1 MTTELFTKGY
11 DSQNEDYCKVVELE
25 GRTLVIIADGMGGLS
40 LGAEAAECVCE
51 GIAEYVSKNLEAD
64 NLWQEAFKYAD
75 KKLHK
80 LSLANHSNMGAAVTA
95 LIITAISCEVAW
107 QGNVRLYL
115 YRDNQL
121 LQLTTD
127 HIMNIGYGQKML
139 TRCLKGGGLRD
150 DVPTKNIPLQTD
162 DILFLCTDGF
172 YNIHEQ
178 DLSSG
183 NTCVPKEDIIN
194 KESRILSPIQI
205 SIIASVLR
213 PNVPN
218 TPIFSV
224 DQPPN

>member
-25 GRTLVIIADGMGGLS
+25 GRALVIMADGMGGLS

-75 KKLHK
+75 KKLHE

-95 LIITAISCEVAW
+95 LIITETSCEVAW

-183 NTCVPKEDIIN
+183 NTSVPKEDIMNDDATCLTIKIN
-194 KESRILSPIQI
+194 
-205 SIIASVLR
+205 
-213 PNVPN
+213 
-218 TPIFSV
+218 
-224 DQPPN
+224 

>member
-25 GRTLVIIADGMGGLS
+25 GRTLVIMADGMGGLS
-40 LGAEAAECVCE
+40 LGVEAAECVCE
-51 GIAEYVSKNLEAD
+51 GIAEYVSKKLEAD

-95 LIITAISCEVAW
+95 LIITATSCEVAW

-183 NTCVPKEDIIN
+183 NTCVPKEDIMNDDATCLTIKIN
-194 KESRILSPIQI
+194 
-205 SIIASVLR
+205 
-213 PNVPN
+213 
-218 TPIFSV
+218 
-224 DQPPN
+224 

>member
-1 MTTELFTKGY
+1 MTTELFTRGY

-25 GRTLVIIADGMGGLS
+25 GRTLVIMADGMGGLS

-75 KKLHK
+75 NKLHK

-95 LIITAISCEVAW
+95 LIITKTSCEVAW

-121 LQLTTD
+121 QQLTTD
-127 HIMNIGYGQKML
+127 HVMDIGYGQKML

-150 DVPTKNIPLQTD
+150 DVPTKNIPLQTN

-183 NTCVPKEDIIN
+183 NASVPKEDIMNDDATCLTIKIN
-194 KESRILSPIQI
+194 
-205 SIIASVLR
+205 
-213 PNVPN
+213 
-218 TPIFSV
+218 
-224 DQPPN
+224 

>member
-11 DSQNEDYCKVVELE
+11 DSQNEDYCKEIELE

-51 GIAEYVSKNLEAD
+51 GFAEYVSKNLEAD

-75 KKLHK
+75 KKLHE

-95 LIITAISCEVAW
+95 LIITETSCEVAW

-127 HIMNIGYGQKML
+127 HIMNIGYRQKML

-194 KESRILSPIQI
+194 DDATCLTIKI
-205 SIIASVLR
+205 
-213 PNVPN
+213 N
-218 TPIFSV
+218 
-224 DQPPN
+224 

>member
-25 GRTLVIIADGMGGLS
+25 GRTLVIMADGMGGLS

-51 GIAEYVSKNLEAD
+51 GIAEYVSKNLEAY

-75 KKLHK
+75 NKLHE

-95 LIITAISCEVAW
+95 LIITETSCEVAW

-127 HIMNIGYGQKML
+127 HVMNIGYGQKML

-194 KESRILSPIQI
+194 DDATCLTIKI
-205 SIIASVLR
+205 
-213 PNVPN
+213 N
-218 TPIFSV
+218 
-224 DQPPN
+224 

>member
-25 GRTLVIIADGMGGLS
+25 GRTLVIMADGMGGLS

-75 KKLHK
+75 KKLHE

-95 LIITAISCEVAW
+95 LIITATSCEVAW

-115 YRDNQL
+115 YMDNQL

-194 KESRILSPIQI
+194 DDATCLTIKI
-205 SIIASVLR
+205 
-213 PNVPN
+213 N
-218 TPIFSV
+218 
-224 DQPPN
+224 

>member
-25 GRTLVIIADGMGGLS
+25 GRTLVIMADGMGGLS
-40 LGAEAAECVCE
+40 LSAEAAECVCE
-51 GIAEYVSKNLEAD
+51 GIAEYVSKNLEAY

-75 KKLHK
+75 KKLHE

-95 LIITAISCEVAW
+95 LIISETSCEVAW

-172 YNIHEQ
+172 YNIHDQ

-183 NTCVPKEDIIN
+183 NTCVPKEDIMNDDATCLTIKIN
-194 KESRILSPIQI
+194 
-205 SIIASVLR
+205 
-213 PNVPN
+213 
-218 TPIFSV
+218 
-224 DQPPN
+224 

>member
-25 GRTLVIIADGMGGLS
+25 GRTLVIMADGMGGLS

-75 KKLHK
+75 KKLHE

-95 LIITAISCEVAW
+95 LIITETPCEVAW

-121 LQLTTD
+121 QQLTTD
-127 HIMNIGYGQKML
+127 HVMDIGYGQKML

-194 KESRILSPIQI
+194 DDATCLTIKI
-205 SIIASVLR
+205 
-213 PNVPN
+213 N
-218 TPIFSV
+218 
-224 DQPPN
+224 

>member
-25 GRTLVIIADGMGGLS
+25 GRTLVIMADGMGGLS

-75 KKLHK
+75 KKLHE

-95 LIITAISCEVAW
+95 LIITATSCEVAW

-121 LQLTTD
+121 LQITTD
-127 HIMNIGYGQKML
+127 HIMNIGYRQKML

-183 NTCVPKEDIIN
+183 NTCVPKEDIMNDDATCLTIKIN
-194 KESRILSPIQI
+194 
-205 SIIASVLR
+205 
-213 PNVPN
+213 
-218 TPIFSV
+218 
-224 DQPPN
+224 

>member
-1 MTTELFTKGY
+1 M
-11 DSQNEDYCKVVELE
+11 
-25 GRTLVIIADGMGGLS
+25 ADGMGGLT

-51 GIAEYVSKNLEAD
+51 GIAEYVSKNLEAY

-75 KKLHK
+75 NKLHE

-95 LIITAISCEVAW
+95 LIITETSCEVAW

-127 HIMNIGYGQKML
+127 HVMNIGYGQKML

-150 DVPTKNIPLQTD
+150 DVPTKNIPLQTY

-183 NTCVPKEDIIN
+183 NTSVPKEDIMNDDATCLTIKIN
-194 KESRILSPIQI
+194 
-205 SIIASVLR
+205 
-213 PNVPN
+213 
-218 TPIFSV
+218 
-224 DQPPN
+224 

>member
-25 GRTLVIIADGMGGLS
+25 GRTLVIMADGMGGLS
-40 LGAEAAECVCE
+40 LGAEAAECLCE
-51 GIAEYVSKNLEAD
+51 GIAEYVSKKLEAD

-75 KKLHK
+75 KKLHE

-121 LQLTTD
+121 QQLTTD
-127 HIMNIGYGQKML
+127 HVMDIGYGQKML

-194 KESRILSPIQI
+194 DDATCLTIKI
-205 SIIASVLR
+205 
-213 PNVPN
+213 N
-218 TPIFSV
+218 
-224 DQPPN
+224 

>member
-25 GRTLVIIADGMGGLS
+25 GRTLVIMADGMGGLS
-40 LGAEAAECVCE
+40 LGVEAAECVCE

-75 KKLHK
+75 KKLHE

-115 YRDNQL
+115 YRDNHLQ
-121 LQLTTD
+121 QLTTD
-127 HIMNIGYGQKML
+127 HVMDIGYGQKML

-194 KESRILSPIQI
+194 DDATCLTIKI
-205 SIIASVLR
+205 
-213 PNVPN
+213 N
-218 TPIFSV
+218 
-224 DQPPN
+224 

>member
-1 MTTELFTKGY
+1 MTIELFTKGY

-25 GRTLVIIADGMGGLS
+25 GRTLVIMADGMGGLS

-51 GIAEYVSKNLEAD
+51 GIAEYVSKNLEAG

-75 KKLHK
+75 NKLHE
-80 LSLANHSNMGAAVTA
+80 LSIANHSNMGAAVSA
-95 LIITAISCEVAW
+95 LIITETSCEVAW

-121 LQLTTD
+121 QQLTTD
-127 HIMNIGYGQKML
+127 HVMDIGYGQKML

-150 DVPTKNIPLQTD
+150 DVPKKNIPLQTD

-172 YNIHEQ
+172 YNIHKQ

-183 NTCVPKEDIIN
+183 NASVPKEDIMNDDATCLTIKIN
-194 KESRILSPIQI
+194 
-205 SIIASVLR
+205 
-213 PNVPN
+213 
-218 TPIFSV
+218 
-224 DQPPN
+224 

>member
-25 GRTLVIIADGMGGLS
+25 GRTLVIMADGMGGLS

-51 GIAEYVSKNLEAD
+51 GIAEYVSKNLD
-64 NLWQEAFKYAD
+64 TDILWQEAFKYAD
-75 KKLHK
+75 NKLHE

-95 LIITAISCEVAW
+95 LIITATSCEVAW

-194 KESRILSPIQI
+194 DDATCLTIKI
-205 SIIASVLR
+205 
-213 PNVPN
+213 N
-218 TPIFSV
+218 
-224 DQPPN
+224 

>member
-194 KESRILSPIQI
+194 DDATCLTIKI
-205 SIIASVLR
+205 
-213 PNVPN
+213 N
-218 TPIFSV
+218 
-224 DQPPN
+224 

>member
-1 MTTELFTKGY
+1 MTTALFTKGY

-25 GRTLVIIADGMGGLS
+25 GRTLVIMADGMGGLS

-75 KKLHK
+75 NKLHE

-95 LIITAISCEVAW
+95 LIITETSCEVAW

-127 HIMNIGYGQKML
+127 HVMNIGYGQKML

-172 YNIHEQ
+172 YNIDEQ

-183 NTCVPKEDIIN
+183 NTSVPKEDIMNDDATCLTIKIN
-194 KESRILSPIQI
+194 
-205 SIIASVLR
+205 
-213 PNVPN
+213 
-218 TPIFSV
+218 
-224 DQPPN
+224 

>member
-25 GRTLVIIADGMGGLS
+25 GRTLVIMADGMGGLS
-40 LGAEAAECVCE
+40 LGAEAAECLCE
-51 GIAEYVSKNLEAD
+51 GIAEYVSKKLEAD

-150 DVPTKNIPLQTD
+150 DVPTKNIPLQTG

-194 KESRILSPIQI
+194 DDATCLTIKI
-205 SIIASVLR
+205 
-213 PNVPN
+213 N
-218 TPIFSV
+218 
-224 DQPPN
+224 

>member
-25 GRTLVIIADGMGGLS
+25 GRTLVIMADGMGGLS

-51 GIAEYVSKNLEAD
+51 GIAEYVSKNLEAY

-75 KKLHK
+75 KKLHE

-95 LIITAISCEVAW
+95 LIISETSCEVTW

-115 YRDNQL
+115 YKDNQL

-172 YNIHEQ
+172 YNIHDQ

-183 NTCVPKEDIIN
+183 NTCVPKEDIMNDDATCLTIKIN
-194 KESRILSPIQI
+194 
-205 SIIASVLR
+205 
-213 PNVPN
+213 
-218 TPIFSV
+218 
-224 DQPPN
+224 

>member
-25 GRTLVIIADGMGGLS
+25 GRTLVIMADGMGGLS
-40 LGAEAAECVCE
+40 LGTEAAECICE

-75 KKLHK
+75 KKLHE

-194 KESRILSPIQI
+194 DDATCLTIKI
-205 SIIASVLR
+205 
-213 PNVPN
+213 N
-218 TPIFSV
+218 
-224 DQPPN
+224 

>member
-25 GRTLVIIADGMGGLS
+25 GRTLVIMADGMGGLS
-40 LGAEAAECVCE
+40 LGVEAAECVCE
-51 GIAEYVSKNLEAD
+51 GIAEYVSKKLEAD

-75 KKLHK
+75 KKLHE

-95 LIITAISCEVAW
+95 LIITETPCEVAW

-121 LQLTTD
+121 QQLTTD
-127 HIMNIGYGQKML
+127 HVMDIGYGQKML

-194 KESRILSPIQI
+194 DDATCLTIKI
-205 SIIASVLR
+205 
-213 PNVPN
+213 N
-218 TPIFSV
+218 
-224 DQPPN
+224 

>member
-25 GRTLVIIADGMGGLS
+25 GRTLVIMADGMGGLS

-51 GIAEYVSKNLEAD
+51 RIAEYVSKNLEAD
-64 NLWQEAFKYAD
+64 HLWQEAFKYAD
-75 KKLHK
+75 NKLHE

-95 LIITAISCEVAW
+95 LIITEISCEVAW

-121 LQLTTD
+121 QQLTTD
-127 HIMNIGYGQKML
+127 HVMDIGYGQKML

-162 DILFLCTDGF
+162 DALFLCTDGF
-172 YNIHEQ
+172 YYIHEH

-183 NTCVPKEDIIN
+183 NAIAPKEDIMNDDATCLTIKIN
-194 KESRILSPIQI
+194 
-205 SIIASVLR
+205 
-213 PNVPN
+213 
-218 TPIFSV
+218 
-224 DQPPN
+224 

>member
-11 DSQNEDYCKVVELE
+11 NSRNEDYCKVVGVE
-25 GRTLVIIADGMGGLS
+25 GRTLVIMADGMGGLS
-40 LGAEAAECVCE
+40 LGAEAAECICE

-75 KKLHK
+75 NKLHE
-80 LSLANHSNMGAAVTA
+80 LSIANHSNMGAAVSA
-95 LIITAISCEVAW
+95 LIITETSCEVAW

-121 LQLTTD
+121 QQLTTD
-127 HIMNIGYGQKML
+127 HVMDIGYGQKML

-150 DVPTKNIPLQTD
+150 DVPTKNIPLQTN

-183 NTCVPKEDIIN
+183 NASVPKEDIMNDDATCLTIKIN
-194 KESRILSPIQI
+194 
-205 SIIASVLR
+205 
-213 PNVPN
+213 
-218 TPIFSV
+218 
-224 DQPPN
+224 

>member
-25 GRTLVIIADGMGGLS
+25 GRTLVIMADGMGGLS

-75 KKLHK
+75 KKLHE

-95 LIITAISCEVAW
+95 LIITETSCEVAW

-162 DILFLCTDGF
+162 DILLLSTDGF

-178 DLSSG
+178 NLSSG
-183 NTCVPKEDIIN
+183 NTCVPKEDIMTDDATCLTIKIN
-194 KESRILSPIQI
+194 
-205 SIIASVLR
+205 
-213 PNVPN
+213 
-218 TPIFSV
+218 
-224 DQPPN
+224 

>member
-25 GRTLVIIADGMGGLS
+25 GRTLVIMADGMGGLS

-51 GIAEYVSKNLEAD
+51 GIAEYFSKNLEAD

-75 KKLHK
+75 KKLHE

-95 LIITAISCEVAW
+95 LIITETSCEVAW

-127 HIMNIGYGQKML
+127 HIMNIGYRQKML

-178 DLSSG
+178 NLSSG
-183 NTCVPKEDIIN
+183 NTCVPKEDIMNDDATCLTIKIN
-194 KESRILSPIQI
+194 
-205 SIIASVLR
+205 
-213 PNVPN
+213 
-218 TPIFSV
+218 
-224 DQPPN
+224 

>member
-25 GRTLVIIADGMGGLS
+25 GRTLVIMADGMGGLS
-40 LGAEAAECVCE
+40 LGAEAAECLCE

-75 KKLHK
+75 KKLHE

-183 NTCVPKEDIIN
+183 NTCVPKEDIMNDDATCLTIKIN
-194 KESRILSPIQI
+194 
-205 SIIASVLR
+205 
-213 PNVPN
+213 
-218 TPIFSV
+218 
-224 DQPPN
+224 

>member
-11 DSQNEDYCKVVELE
+11 DSQNEVYCKVVELE
-25 GRTLVIIADGMGGLS
+25 GRTLVIMADGMGGLS

-75 KKLHK
+75 KKLHE

-95 LIITAISCEVAW
+95 LIITATSCEVAW

-178 DLSSG
+178 NLSSG
-183 NTCVPKEDIIN
+183 NTCVPKEDIMNDDATCLTIKIN
-194 KESRILSPIQI
+194 
-205 SIIASVLR
+205 
-213 PNVPN
+213 
-218 TPIFSV
+218 
-224 DQPPN
+224 

>member
-25 GRTLVIIADGMGGLS
+25 GRTLVIMADGMGGLS

-51 GIAEYVSKNLEAD
+51 GIAEYVSKNLD
-64 NLWQEAFKYAD
+64 TDILWQKAFKYAD
-75 KKLHK
+75 NKLHE

-183 NTCVPKEDIIN
+183 NTCVPKEDIMNDDATCLTIKIN
-194 KESRILSPIQI
+194 
-205 SIIASVLR
+205 
-213 PNVPN
+213 
-218 TPIFSV
+218 
-224 DQPPN
+224 

>member
-75 KKLHK
+75 KKLHE

-121 LQLTTD
+121 QQLTTD
-127 HIMNIGYGQKML
+127 HVMDIGYGQKML

-183 NTCVPKEDIIN
+183 NTCVPKEDIMNDDATCLTIKIN
-194 KESRILSPIQI
+194 
-205 SIIASVLR
+205 
-213 PNVPN
+213 
-218 TPIFSV
+218 
-224 DQPPN
+224 

>member
-25 GRTLVIIADGMGGLS
+25 GRTLVIMADGMGGLS

-51 GIAEYVSKNLEAD
+51 GIAEYVYKNLEAD

-75 KKLHK
+75 KKLHE

-95 LIITAISCEVAW
+95 LIITETSCEVAW

-150 DVPTKNIPLQTD
+150 DVPTKNIALQTD

-178 DLSSG
+178 NLSSG
-183 NTCVPKEDIIN
+183 NTCVPKEDIMNDDATCLTIKIN
-194 KESRILSPIQI
+194 
-205 SIIASVLR
+205 
-213 PNVPN
+213 
-218 TPIFSV
+218 
-224 DQPPN
+224 

>member
-25 GRTLVIIADGMGGLS
+25 GRTLVIMADGMGGLS

-75 KKLHK
+75 KKLHE

-95 LIITAISCEVAW
+95 LIITETSCEVAW

-127 HIMNIGYGQKML
+127 HVMNIGYGQKML

-183 NTCVPKEDIIN
+183 NTCVPKKDIIN
-194 KESRILSPIQI
+194 DDATCLTIKI
-205 SIIASVLR
+205 
-213 PNVPN
+213 N
-218 TPIFSV
+218 
-224 DQPPN
+224 

>member
-25 GRTLVIIADGMGGLS
+25 GRTLVIMADGMGGLS

-75 KKLHK
+75 KKLHE

-95 LIITAISCEVAW
+95 LIITATSCEVAW

-172 YNIHEQ
+172 YNIYEQ

-183 NTCVPKEDIIN
+183 NTCVPKEDIMNDDATCLTIKIN
-194 KESRILSPIQI
+194 
-205 SIIASVLR
+205 
-213 PNVPN
+213 
-218 TPIFSV
+218 
-224 DQPPN
+224 

>member
-25 GRTLVIIADGMGGLS
+25 GRTLVIMADGMGGLS

-51 GIAEYVSKNLEAD
+51 GIAEYVSKKLEAD

-75 KKLHK
+75 KKLHE

-95 LIITAISCEVAW
+95 LIITATSCEVAW

-150 DVPTKNIPLQTD
+150 DVPTKNIPLQTG

-183 NTCVPKEDIIN
+183 NTCVPKEDIMNDDATCLTIKIN
-194 KESRILSPIQI
+194 
-205 SIIASVLR
+205 
-213 PNVPN
+213 
-218 TPIFSV
+218 
-224 DQPPN
+224 

>member
-25 GRTLVIIADGMGGLS
+25 GRTLVIMADGMGGLS

-75 KKLHK
+75 KKLHE

-95 LIITAISCEVAW
+95 LISTETSCEVAW

-194 KESRILSPIQI
+194 DDATCLTIKI
-205 SIIASVLR
+205 
-213 PNVPN
+213 N
-218 TPIFSV
+218 
-224 DQPPN
+224 

>member
-25 GRTLVIIADGMGGLS
+25 GRTLVIMADGMGGLS

-51 GIAEYVSKNLEAD
+51 GIAEYVSKKLEAD

-75 KKLHK
+75 KKLHE

-95 LIITAISCEVAW
+95 LIITATSCEVAW

-194 KESRILSPIQI
+194 DDATCLTIKI
-205 SIIASVLR
+205 
-213 PNVPN
+213 N
-218 TPIFSV
+218 
-224 DQPPN
+224 

>member
-1 MTTELFTKGY
+1 MTTELFTKGH

-25 GRTLVIIADGMGGLS
+25 GRTLVIMADGMGGLS
-40 LGAEAAECVCE
+40 LGVEAAECVCE
-51 GIAEYVSKNLEAD
+51 GIAEYVSKNLD
-64 NLWQEAFKYAD
+64 TDILWQEAFKYAD
-75 KKLHK
+75 NKLHE

-95 LIITAISCEVAW
+95 LIITATSCEVAW

-183 NTCVPKEDIIN
+183 NTCVPKEDIMNDDATCLTIKIN
-194 KESRILSPIQI
+194 
-205 SIIASVLR
+205 
-213 PNVPN
+213 
-218 TPIFSV
+218 
-224 DQPPN
+224 

>member
-25 GRTLVIIADGMGGLS
+25 GRTLVIMADGMGGLS

-51 GIAEYVSKNLEAD
+51 GIAEYVSQNLEAD

-75 KKLHK
+75 KKLHE

-95 LIITAISCEVAW
+95 LIITATSCEVAW

-183 NTCVPKEDIIN
+183 NTWVPKEDIMNDDATCLTIKIN
-194 KESRILSPIQI
+194 
-205 SIIASVLR
+205 
-213 PNVPN
+213 
-218 TPIFSV
+218 
-224 DQPPN
+224 

>member
-1 MTTELFTKGY
+1 MTTELFTKGH

-25 GRTLVIIADGMGGLS
+25 GRTLVIMADGMGGLS
-40 LGAEAAECVCE
+40 LGAEAAECLCE
-51 GIAEYVSKNLEAD
+51 GIAEYVSKKLEAD

-95 LIITAISCEVAW
+95 LIITATSCEVAW

-194 KESRILSPIQI
+194 DDATCLTIKI
-205 SIIASVLR
+205 
-213 PNVPN
+213 N
-218 TPIFSV
+218 
-224 DQPPN
+224 

>member
-25 GRTLVIIADGMGGLS
+25 GRTLVIMADGMGGLS

-75 KKLHK
+75 KKLHE

-95 LIITAISCEVAW
+95 LIITATSCEVAW

-127 HIMNIGYGQKML
+127 HIMNIGYRQKML

-194 KESRILSPIQI
+194 DDATCLTIKI
-205 SIIASVLR
+205 
-213 PNVPN
+213 N
-218 TPIFSV
+218 
-224 DQPPN
+224 